1 MSDLILKV
9 RNLNVSFGDKK
20 IIQNLSFDV
29 QEKEALIVMGPN
41 GAGKTTLFR
50 ALLNLIPYEGE
61 VIWREGIKVGYLPSQ
76 EVVARTNNLPLTL
89 EDFFSLQNVSGEK
102 MKKIVEQVGLEAD
115 ALKKKLNKLSTGQ
128 FQRALIAWTL
138 SDDPDVLLFDEPTSG
153 IDIAGQKVI
162 YDLLHKFWEEKGLT
176 IMMITHELNIVW
188 EHANHVLCL
197 GSGHV
202 CYGPPRKVLVPDE
215 LEKVYGVGIK
225 FYEHK
230 RD

>member
-9 RNLNVSFGDKK
+9 RNLNVSFGDKQ
-20 IIQNLSFDV
+20 IIRNLSFDV
-29 QEKEALIVMGPN
+29 QEKETLIVMGPN

-50 ALLNLIPYEGE
+50 ALLGLIPYEGE
-61 VIWREGIKVGYLPSQ
+61 VVWREGIKIGYLPSQ
-76 EVVARTNNLPLTL
+76 EVVARMNNLPLTL
-89 EDFFSLQNVSGEK
+89 ADFFSLKNISGPA
-102 MKKIVEQVGLEAD
+102 MKEIIKQVGLD
-115 ALKKKLNKLSTGQ
+115 LDVLKKNLNKLSTGQ

-138 SDDPDVLLFDEPTSG
+138 SDNPDVLLFDEPTSG

-162 YDLLHKFWEEKGLT
+162 YDLLHKFWRERGLT

-197 GSGHV
+197 GSGHI
-202 CYGPPRKVLVPDE
+202 CYGPPRKVLIPDE
-215 LEKVYGVGIK
+215 LERIYGVGIK